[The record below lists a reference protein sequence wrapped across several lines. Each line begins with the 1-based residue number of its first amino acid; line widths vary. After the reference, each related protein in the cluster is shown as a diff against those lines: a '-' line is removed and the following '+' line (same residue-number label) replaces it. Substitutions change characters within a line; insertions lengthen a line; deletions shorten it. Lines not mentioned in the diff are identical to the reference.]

1 MLSVIIITKNEALHI
16 ARCLESVAWADEII
30 VLDSGSTDAT
40 VEICRRHTD
49 KVFQSDWP
57 GFGIQKQRALD
68 KAQGDWVLSIDADE
82 IVTPELKNQ
91 IELAVQSGRYDAYQ
105 INRLS
110 SYCGRQ
116 IRHGGWWPDYVLRLF
131 RRQKGYFSEALV
143 HEQIHVDGAIGR
155 IETPLL
161 HESFVNLE
169 EVLHKVDG
177 YSTLNA
183 EMLHRRG
190 VRSSPA
196 KAIVKALWN
205 FFRTYL
211 LKLSILDGAE
221 GLMLAISNA
230 EGSYYKYAKLWLLQ
244 KKLDSPGLISVIV
257 STYNRP
263 DALDMSLKSLLQQTD
278 RNFEILIADDGST
291 EATRQLIGAYR
302 AVSPVPIK
310 HVYQPDQ
317 GFQLSRIRNKAVAES
332 RGDYLI
338 FVDGDCMARPNFV
351 AAHRRLAESGWFVA
365 GNRVLL
371 GQAFTDEI
379 LSGQKPVYLKKLPF
393 FVGLRLTGKINR
405 FFPVLALPLGFLRH
419 LQPHNW
425 RKAVG
430 CNTSFWKSDFIR
442 ANGYDELFEGW
453 GHEDSD
459 LVIRLLHAGIKR
471 KEGRFAAPVLHLWHP
486 VNDKSR
492 QPDNYQ
498 RLMERLAQQ
507 DFTAAELGVAQYLP
521 ASPPSL

>member
-1 MLSVIIITKNEALHI
+1 MLSVIIITKNEASHI
-16 ARCLESVAWADEII
+16 GRCLESVAWADEII

-49 KVFQSDWP
+49 KVFQTDWP

-68 KAQGDWVLSIDADE
+68 HARGDWVLSIDADE
-82 IVTPELKNQ
+82 VVTEELKNA
-91 IELAVQSGRYDAYQ
+91 IVQALRNGPFDAYQ

-110 SYCGRQ
+110 SYCGRE

-131 RRQKGYFSEALV
+131 RRHLGRFSEALV
-143 HEQIHVDGAIGR
+143 HEQVYVDGAIGR

-183 EMLHRRG
+183 DMLHRRG
-190 VRSSPA
+190 VRSSLG
-196 KAIVKALWN
+196 KAIGKALWN

-230 EGSYYKYAKLWLLQ
+230 EGTYYKYAKLWLLQ

-263 DALDMSLKSLLQQTD
+263 DALEMSLKSLLQQAD
-278 RNFEILIADDGST
+278 RNYEILVADDGST
-291 EATRQLIGAYR
+291 AETRQLIDAYR
-302 AVSPVPIK
+302 ARSQVPIK
-310 HVYQPDQ
+310 HVYQPDN

-338 FVDGDCMARPNFV
+338 FVDGDCMARPDFV
-351 AAHRRLAESGWFVA
+351 AAHRQLAESGWFVA

-371 GQAFTDEI
+371 GQAFTEAV
-379 LSGQKPVYLKKLPF
+379 LAMQNPVYLEKLPF
-393 FVGLRLTGKINR
+393 FVGLRLTHKINR
-405 FFPVLALPLGFLRH
+405 FFPVLRLPLGFLRH
-419 LQPHNW
+419 LQPHHW

-430 CNTSFWKSDFIR
+430 CNTAFWKSDFIR
-442 ANGYDELFEGW
+442 VNGYDELFEGW

-459 LVIRLLHAGIKR
+459 LVIRLIHAGVKR
-471 KEGRFAAPVLHLWHP
+471 KEGRFAVPVLHLWQIGRAH
-486 VNDKSR
+486 V
-492 QPDNYQ
+492 
-498 RLMERLAQQ
+498 
-507 DFTAAELGVAQYLP
+507 
-521 ASPPSL
+521 